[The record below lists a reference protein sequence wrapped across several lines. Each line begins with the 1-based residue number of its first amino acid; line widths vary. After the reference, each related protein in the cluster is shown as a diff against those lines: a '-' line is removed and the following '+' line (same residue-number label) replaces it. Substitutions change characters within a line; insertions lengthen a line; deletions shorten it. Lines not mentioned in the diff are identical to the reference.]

1 MNFSSILLSMILHT
15 GIFLSLI
22 TFFNPELRQSTKIQ
36 HDLVSFQ
43 IIENDIFEK
52 QKQSKILDKK
62 QFKIYQ
68 NKKDESIQRLMK
80 KNKSTKLPNPKSQV
94 VKEKNFE
101 VKKNEIK
108 KVKSLVPQIEKKINK
123 NKFVTKGKIFNE
135 KPSMSV
141 IPNLEK
147 FRSAKLNQK
156 FYGCSKSQRS
166 KLEKKIKKDNFNNK
180 NVTISSLLGY
190 FYVYNPNYI
199 NISNLLKSSQSAG
212 QKNISITALLNSQ
225 IDNIEVCK

>member
-1 MNFSSILLSMILHT
+1 MNFSSVLLSIIFHT

-22 TFFNPELRQSTKIQ
+22 TFFNPELHQRTKVQ

-68 NKKDESIQRLMK
+68 NKKDESIQILMK

-94 VKEKNFE
+94 EKEKNFE

-108 KVKSLVPQIEKKINK
+108 KVKSLVPQIEKKNNK

-166 KLEKKIKKDNFNNK
+166 KLEKKIKKDNFINK

-199 NISNLLKSSQSAG
+199 NISNLLKSGQRAG

-225 IDNIEVCK
+225 LDNVEVCK